1 MPCPKTSTTERIDH
15 ETLVPLTSYPDSQ
28 GKDWLS
34 AEARDQ
40 VARGLSYDEK
50 AELPA
55 ILHHVHQDGQDQQD
69 SGPGEG
75 RSLPSSNLSRVYHGG
90 VDGE

>member
-1 MPCPKTSTTERIDH
+1 MPRPKPSTTERIDH

-28 GKDWLS
+28 RKDWLS

-40 VARGLSYDEK
+40 VARGLSYVET

-55 ILHHVHQDGQDQQD
+55 SLHHEH
-69 SGPGEG
+69 
-75 RSLPSSNLSRVYHGG
+75 HGG
-90 VDGE
+90 KIIRTAASGRAALLCCRSREGFREWA